1 MPSANDKKKQVS
13 KQPDTSPSAG
23 LIGRLIGGPMSSS
36 AARDWPQLEASLAG
50 RQNEMPKEAGG
61 LNYLSTMGPLSK
73 MIYPDAY
80 AVTGP
85 MGTVMMNKELI
96 QKDNQNVDDVL
107 AHELTHV
114 GQGKMGFLRKFYQ
127 PDKVE
132 NEAIDREAMRNV
144 RREDVNL
151 PMPKGGQ
158 VDPRLLGPTPTPA
171 QPYQAAPEQS
181 WWQKLIQGMKPEVMQ
196 PPANIT
202 GPRG

>member
-1 MPSANDKKKQVS
+1 M
-13 KQPDTSPSAG
+13 
-23 LIGRLIGGPMSSS
+23 LGGPMSESTAQS
-36 AARDWPQLEASLAG
+36 WPALEASLAG
-50 RQNEMPKEAGG
+50 RQNEMPNEAGK

-73 MIYPDAY
+73 MMYPDAY

-85 MGTVMMNKELI
+85 MGSVMMNRELI
-96 QKDNQNVDDVL
+96 EKDKQNVDDVL

-158 VDPRLLGPTPTPA
+158 MDPRLLNTQTMQPTPTTTYQTAPPPNFLMRMLNA
-171 QPYQAAPEQS
+171 MQPKEQ
-181 WWQKLIQGMKPEVMQ
+181 LQ